1 MSGRLGQ
8 LGSEKVGGSKHCQR
22 NHKGHHMSNFVINN

>member
-8 LGSEKVGGSKHCQR
+8 LGFEKVGGSKHSQR
-22 NHKGHHMSNFVINN
+22 NHKGRHMSNFVIKN